1 MTSIE
6 QEQLLD
12 ALAQDLVVL
21 DGRVF
26 LAQQVFPGHAPEQTH
41 LIAMQD
47 CVRQMIAS
55 LQSIPRSEAVD
66 TDLAVPS
73 PSSRH

>member
-1 MTSIE
+1 MTSTEKE
-6 QEQLLD
+6 QVLN

-41 LIAMQD
+41 LTAMQN
-47 CVRQMIAS
+47 CVRQMMAS
-55 LQSIPRSEAVD
+55 LQLIPQS
-66 TDLAVPS
+66 DLADIDVVVPS
-73 PSSRH
+73 ASPPR

>member
-1 MTSIE
+1 MTSVE

-41 LIAMQD
+41 LIAMQN
-47 CVRQMIAS
+47 CVRQMIEA
-55 LQSIPRSEAVD
+55 LQSIPRSETVD
-66 TDLAVPS
+66 PGLAIPS
-73 PSSRH
+73 PSPRR